1 MCVCVRLR
9 VCVHV
14 CAQVRL
20 NQLMKQQERLLRE
33 SEATVARRE
42 TIVLRREAMALSSH
56 KQTSKGELKR
66 ATQGLQRNIHD
77 AHKVE
82 DVDFAF
88 LHMCLTHGAQLSRTL
103 YVFSAW

>member
-1 MCVCVRLR
+1 MR
-9 VCVHV
+9 V
-14 CAQVRL
+14 QVRL

-42 TIVLRREAMALSSH
+42 TIVLRRETMAHSSH

-66 ATQGLQRNIHD
+66 VTQGLQRKIQD
-77 AHKVE
+77 THKVG

-88 LHMCLTHGAQLSRTL
+88 LHTCLKHAAQLSHVL
-103 YVFSAW
+103 YVFSKCWRVSR